1 MVSIFLVACSFFR
14 GGYNINVYMTSEK
27 GYGVII
33 HEFPV
38 QQDIGNVNHDSE
50 KDKNLYIRPIISTDR
65 ASYTS
70 LGEFVGY
77 RNKTIPDEIT
87 IRYQYANLSEC
98 SRVSKRKPL
107 MMKNGK
113 EVVLEDTTYTDKLN
127 CKKWEPFGKI
137 LIETIDLNH
146 IKNSK
151 EIKQMGKTS
160 TQGAGHY
167 RARIIF
173 RFYDDDIK
181 VSVNGYTTNRWK

>member
-113 EVVLEDTTYTDKLN
+113 EVVLEDTTY
-127 CKKWEPFGKI
+127 
-137 LIETIDLNH
+137 
-146 IKNSK
+146 SK